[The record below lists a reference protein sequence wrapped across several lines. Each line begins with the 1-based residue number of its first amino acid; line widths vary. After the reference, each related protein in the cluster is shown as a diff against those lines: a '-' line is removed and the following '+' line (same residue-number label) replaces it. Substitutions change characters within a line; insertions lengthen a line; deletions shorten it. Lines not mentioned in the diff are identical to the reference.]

1 MSKTRA
7 PPRRT
12 FPRVNRRLRALLAP
26 LVPLRVVLPWIFF
39 WKGPRK
45 ALAGRWGWAR
55 SLRDKATVDER
66 GSPLP
71 WLPYA
76 ATQLLAERLSRAHT
90 VLEFGAGSSTLFS
103 MDRVARVVSLEHDPV
118 WLAWARARIRGNV
131 ELIATVQE
139 PAEAYRAPLGASGE
153 RFDLILVNGAHRNEA
168 FADAVGRLAP
178 GGVILLD
185 DSHRSRLKPCFEA
198 AAAAGL
204 RHLHLEGHKPMS
216 VDVHRTTLF
225 YRDGNCLGI

>member
-1 MSKTRA
+1 MSKTR
-7 PPRRT
+7 PPPLRT

-90 VLEFGAGSSTLFS
+90 VLEFGAGSSTLFF
-103 MDRVARVVSLEHDPV
+103 MDRVARVVYLEHDPV
-118 WLAWARARIRGNV
+118 WPATGSVLWILAAVRGPAHQSWKITSIPGRP
-131 ELIATVQE
+131 ELQAVAT
-139 PAEAYRAPLGASGE
+139 
-153 RFDLILVNGAHRNEA
+153 
-168 FADAVGRLAP
+168 
-178 GGVILLD
+178 
-185 DSHRSRLKPCFEA
+185 SR
-198 AAAAGL
+198 AGL
-204 RHLHLEGHKPMS
+204 FPR
-216 VDVHRTTLF
+216 
-225 YRDGNCLGI
+225 